1 MNIRNLI
8 RIQDSIDRIIDSSLE
23 EYRETSRALN
33 DNFYANLLYRL
44 SAIVR
49 QITSSKSNKSS
60 DLVREATVGDN
71 KISIQYSA
79 KDSKIAVYV
88 NGDLAYVDKLGNN
101 TAVSGTA
108 STARKEISGDVNI
121 RRPKG
126 RTIQKER
133 QELNPDYLSKKGLKF
148 PKSIFKEISKD
159 SEGNRMAVMKKNY
172 KNQPILTTDEYSYL
186 IKNGEVK
193 ESDYTKVAGVY
204 VNNKNRL
211 FRVKGNYNDL
221 VQNLDEALAR
231 EDGFLDFYDSVEY
244 DKKPA
249 FVEYQGDIYKL
260 FRGEIKKR

>member
-108 STARKEISGDVNI
+108 FTARKEISGDVNVK
-121 RRPKG
+121 RPKG
-126 RTIQKER
+126 RIIQKER
-133 QELNPDYLSKKGLKF
+133 QELNPDFLSKKGLKF
-148 PKSIFKEISKD
+148 PNQSLRKYPRIVKEI
-159 SEGNRMAVMKKNY
+159 EW
-172 KNQPILTTDEYSYL
+172 L
-186 IKNGEVK
+186 
-193 ESDYTKVAGVY
+193 
-204 VNNKNRL
+204 
-211 FRVKGNYNDL
+211 
-221 VQNLDEALAR
+221 
-231 EDGFLDFYDSVEY
+231 
-244 DKKPA
+244 
-249 FVEYQGDIYKL
+249 
-260 FRGEIKKR
+260 